1 MNIEESI
8 TKEQVSLSLFL
19 VIIINIILTKSLLLV
34 NDLSWSSFT
43 PAMCEVI
50 YNEGIQLKGTELWFD
65 AKKKVNLSFISNGN
79 ISTLPRHDRIIATP
93 ETLKLVE
100 SKTSGS
106 IALSCPYNRPFALG
120 NAKIELI
127 PSGYCLG
134 ASQIVVE
141 IKDKRIVYTGD
152 LKIGVSPTSKFI
164 EIRRCD
170 ILIMKCRYGDP
181 EYNFP
186 PYEEVCHQIYEFAKE
201 SLYFNYTPVIFIDI
215 FGKSLDLIQ
224 YLGNR
229 NLKLGVHKSIY
240 GYMQIYKELG
250 FEFKNAERLKAKN
263 IRKKV
268 LVLPLHGRT
277 AKQLDQLNKKRTCIV
292 TGLAKGNEKIV
303 KSSFNVDMAYAMSN
317 HAGYD
322 ELIQYVEIVKPK
334 EIYLLEGQSVEFS
347 NSLKSRGYNAKPIEK
362 QVQLKLL

>member
-1 MNIEESI
+1 
-8 TKEQVSLSLFL
+8 
-19 VIIINIILTKSLLLV
+19 
-34 NDLSWSSFT
+34 
-43 PAMCEVI
+43 
-50 YNEGIQLKGTELWFD
+50 
-65 AKKKVNLSFISNGN
+65 
-79 ISTLPRHDRIIATP
+79 
-93 ETLKLVE
+93 
-100 SKTSGS
+100 
-106 IALSCPYNRPFALG
+106 
-120 NAKIELI
+120 
-127 PSGYCLG
+127 
-134 ASQIVVE
+134 
-141 IKDKRIVYTGD
+141 
-152 LKIGVSPTSKFI
+152 
-164 EIRRCD
+164 
-170 ILIMKCRYGDP
+170 MKCRYGDP

-186 PYEEVCHQIYEFAKE
+186 PYEEVCNQIYEFAKE

-224 YLGNR
+224 YLGNH

-240 GYMQIYKELG
+240 GYMQLYNELG
-250 FEFKNAERLKAKN
+250 FTFKNAERLKEKN

-347 NSLKSRGYNAKPIEK
+347 NSLKRRGYNAKPIEN

>member
-1 MNIEESI
+1 
-8 TKEQVSLSLFL
+8 
-19 VIIINIILTKSLLLV
+19 
-34 NDLSWSSFT
+34 
-43 PAMCEVI
+43 MCEVI
-50 YNEGIQLKGTELWFD
+50 YNEGIQLKGTDLWFD

-79 ISTLPRHDRIIATP
+79 VTSIPRHDRIIATP

-100 SKTSGS
+100 SKTSSS
-106 IALSCPYNRPFALG
+106 IALSCPYNSPFFLG

-127 PSGYCLG
+127 PSGYSLG

-141 IKDKRIVYTGD
+141 IKDKRIIYTGD

-170 ILIMKCRYGDP
+170 ILIMKCRYGDQN
-181 EYNFP
+181 YIFP
-186 PYEEVCHQIYEFAKE
+186 TYEDACNQIYEFAKE

-224 YLGNR
+224 FLGNR
-229 NLKLGVHKSIY
+229 NLKLGIHKSIY
-240 GYMQIYKELG
+240 MYKKLYIEMG
-250 FEFKNAERLKAKN
+250 FKFKNAERLKAKN

-268 LVLPLHGRT
+268 LVLPLHDRT
-277 AKQLDQLNKKRTCIV
+277 AKHLDQLNKKRTCIV
-292 TGLAKGNEKIV
+292 TGLANGNEKILR
-303 KSSFNVDMAYAMSN
+303 SSFNVDMAFAMSN

-322 ELIQYVEIVKPK
+322 ELMQYVEIVKPK

-347 NSLKSRGYNAKPIEK
+347 NSLKKRGYNAKPIEN